1 MQAWPT
7 RGVACDEPRGAPMIE
22 LVEHMGSS
30 SGPGPSG
37 GPVEEALL
45 ASKDVDAVV
54 GTVARAGIARPVAR
68 LRPFGVI
75 KG

>member
-1 MQAWPT
+1 
-7 RGVACDEPRGAPMIE
+7 MIE
-22 LVEHMGSS
+22 LVEHMGIVVRAGSER
-30 SGPGPSG
+30 GL
-37 GPVEEALL
+37 VEEAPL